1 MKIAVSSIGQNKET
15 LLDRRFGRCDYFQIF
30 DTETKQYEVIVN
42 NGVSAEGGAG
52 IVAASQVIEENVNIV
67 ITGNLGPNA
76 FELLEKSG
84 IKSYSCEEIPVFRAI
99 EQFQKNMLS
108 EIGSAGKA
116 HHGMH

>member
-1 MKIAVSSIGQNKET
+1 MRIAVSSAGKNKEDVI
-15 LLDRRFGRCDYFQIF
+15 DRRFGRCDYFQIF

-52 IVAASQVIEENVNIV
+52 IAAANQVIEENVSIV

-84 IKSYSCEEIPVFRAI
+84 IKSYSCEEIPVLQSI
-99 EQFQKNMLS
+99 EQFQKNQLS
-108 EIGSAGKA
+108 VIASAGKS